1 MKHQFKSLKTLL
13 AVMLATIGL
22 SLSACGEGNNNDKSE
37 EPDTWATSYV
47 VNITFKPDFLEVA
60 EITAHIANPDGS
72 FSEEK
77 ILTQSTSWS
86 LKGNKIPDKAGVL
99 FTFVP
104 RADIDPDR
112 VYNLG
117 ISGTIKCSSY
127 KNSDVFSYLGTSVG
141 PDNMPVKG
149 DRVAEYLTKE
159 RVTMVYGV
167 NAEGTVVEVNS
178 KTFDFGLNGVLE

>member
-47 VNITFKPDFLEVA
+47 VSITFKPDFLEVA

-104 RADIDPDR
+104 RADIDPYR

-117 ISGTIKCSSY
+117 ISGTIKCSS
-127 KNSDVFSYLGTSVG
+127 SLVS
-141 PDNMPVKG
+141 
-149 DRVAEYLTKE
+149 TKK
-159 RVTMVYGV
+159 
-167 NAEGTVVEVNS
+167 S
-178 KTFDFGLNGVLE
+178 